1 MSLFRKLGKKD
12 KSETASIHNHSI
24 QNVYSAAES
33 MPDEDQLNE
42 MFDHLMVATILFQ
55 DSMGFDDAK
64 KNMMAAMNN
73 DYKWKMIVSNKQYV
87 YEF

>member
-1 MSLFRKLGKKD
+1 
-12 KSETASIHNHSI
+12 
-24 QNVYSAAES
+24 
-33 MPDEDQLNE
+33 
-42 MFDHLMVATILFQ
+42 
-55 DSMGFDDAK
+55 MGFDDAK